1 MIVILQRKQ
10 VYDIMLGSVP
20 RPPGSD
26 STPAVAEWR
35 ERDLMARE
43 QILVGLTN
51 DQVNHVANYCTAAQ
65 IWQALTTIHAPTH
78 VHLCWYTISMLYHM
92 RATEDTDIT
101 EHLNEMIRIR
111 QILAQHEKP
120 VTDPDFKNIL
130 LECLPH
136 SWNPFVSAMLAQE
149 MITKMTI
156 TELKTTL
163 SEEYQRCK

>member
-1 MIVILQRKQ
+1 
-10 VYDIMLGSVP
+10 
-20 RPPGSD
+20 
-26 STPAVAEWR
+26 
-35 ERDLMARE
+35 MARK

-51 DQVNHVANYCTAAQ
+51 DQVNHIANYSTVAQ

-78 VHLCWYTISMLYHM
+78 VHLGRYTISMLYHM
-92 RATEDTDIT
+92 HATEDTDIT
-101 EHLNEMIRIR
+101 EHLNEMIHTR

-136 SWNPFVSAMLAQE
+136 SWNPFISAMLTQE
-149 MITKMTI
+149 MITKMTV

-163 SEEYQRCK
+163 SKEYQCCKRQDQTGDTAYSATTTPVLQSKKKCSICGR